1 MGVTKNVGNNIR
13 MLREQQRLSQ
23 SALAQKLGV
32 CQQAV
37 GKWERGISDPKWSL
51 APQLAD
57 ALHCTIDALY
67 GREISE
73 CGNDA
78 AS

>member
-1 MGVTKNVGNNIR
+1 MGNNIR
-13 MLREQQRLSQ
+13 TLREQQGLSQ
-23 SALAQKLGV
+23 AALARKLGV

-57 ALHCTIDALY
+57 ALCCSIDALF
-67 GREISE
+67 GHTPTE
-73 CGNDA
+73 GGMK
-78 AS
+78 